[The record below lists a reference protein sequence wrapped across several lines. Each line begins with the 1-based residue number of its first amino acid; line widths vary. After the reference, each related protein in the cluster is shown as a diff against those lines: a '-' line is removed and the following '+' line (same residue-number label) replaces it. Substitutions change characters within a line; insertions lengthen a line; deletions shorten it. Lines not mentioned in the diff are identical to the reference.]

1 MSMRMY
7 TADDRQVRA
16 ASSLDF
22 LLSSLVDRRPP
33 TTVVAPR
40 VRAQAEGVSWSYST
54 NAIDC

>member
-1 MSMRMY
+1 MY

-16 ASSLDF
+16 DSFLDF

-40 VRAQAEGVSWSYST
+40 VRAPAEGVSWSYST